1 MFDYSD
7 SKFYSKCLNSR
18 CRFPWLLLTLIS
30 PEENISVDSYLTA
43 LDLHTDAFRF
53 LEDLFDVQFHWEL
66 VDVLQQKHDQ
76 DSSAA
81 GFILSFDFLNLIYER
96 YSCDHQRAASVHTLV
111 KVTNLKQL
119 SVGWSIKLTDS
130 VCFFEKIKMLYK
142 CQPPTNLIITSL
154 FSCHESNREETLVL
168 LRDSENTDHWSLS
181 SLCMWHTGSRRT
193 TDTFYLMIMCWTR
206 S

>member
-1 MFDYSD
+1 MEWRYEVAPQGSIQVKYKCLKLVHSIVQMFDYSD

-18 CRFPWLLLTLIS
+18 CRFPWLLLTRIS

-43 LDLHTDAFRF
+43 LDLHTDAFCF

-81 GFILSFDFLNLIYER
+81 GFILSFDFLNLMYER

-111 KVTNLKQL
+111 KARHQSQTIISRLINQTN
-119 SVGWSIKLTDS
+119 
-130 VCFFEKIKMLYK
+130 
-142 CQPPTNLIITSL
+142 
-154 FSCHESNREETLVL
+154 R
-168 LRDSENTDHWSLS
+168 
-181 SLCMWHTGSRRT
+181 
-193 TDTFYLMIMCWTR
+193 
-206 S
+206 